1 MLSQVFANSEIVL
14 SLLSMVFRK
23 ITAFVA
29 AHHHGRR
36 GVIPHQGGVISVNDR
51 GVDHSRRGVTHAS
64 DTEAIKHPIVA
75 RRAHTYLPLFDAIGA
90 HVWT

>member
-51 GVDHSRRGVTHAS
+51 GITHAS